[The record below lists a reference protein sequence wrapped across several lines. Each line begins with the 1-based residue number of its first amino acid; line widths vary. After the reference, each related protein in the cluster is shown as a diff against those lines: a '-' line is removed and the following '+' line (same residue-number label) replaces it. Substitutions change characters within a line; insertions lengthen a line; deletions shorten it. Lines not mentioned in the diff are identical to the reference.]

1 MTFTHP
7 IIESS
12 DAGAGKSSVVGALL
26 RLTEIEAGEI
36 LIDSI
41 DVRTVRLARL
51 RSAVGFVPQSTFLF
65 EACLRPDALICLI
78 CSLCHLCPCLFSLYR

>member
-1 MTFTHP
+1 M
-7 IIESS
+7 
-12 DAGAGKSSVVGALL
+12 VGALL
-26 RLTEIEAGEI
+26 RLTEIEAGQI

-65 EACLRPDALICLI
+65 EACLCPHALFCFIR
-78 CSLCHLCPCLFSLYR
+78 SLCSSALSLPIQPADLPWTGFQRSVRRI